1 MRRVWRWVVPAIVVS
16 AAVLSVLW
24 RTMSSAS
31 PPLYEGV
38 CLSPPY
44 VFTGAS
50 PPPSA
55 ATASF
60 PASASFPNYGL
71 KTNEL
76 QAQAQVLFMNRTLIS
91 PASPFT
97 LSLSAVPAAVAPPAG
112 WHFDANVYRVAAVTS
127 GGATVQPAAGE
138 PVTVVL
144 RAATSGAQDTM
155 FRLDGGSWTQLHTV
169 TFGCAGTF
177 VSTSPVLGDFVLMT
191 QQNTAASG
199 AGGVVVPLV
208 IALCVVVLMT
218 IAGLLVLRRRAV

>member
-1 MRRVWRWVVPAIVVS
+1 MWRWVVPASVVS

-44 VFTGAS
+44 LFTGAN

-76 QAQAQVLFMNRTLIS
+76 QAQAQVLLMNGTLIS
-91 PASPFT
+91 PSSPFT
-97 LSLSAVPAAVAPPAG
+97 LSLSAVPVAAPPAG

-127 GGATVQPAAGE
+127 GGAALQPAAGE
-138 PVTVVL
+138 PVTLVL

-177 VSTSPVLGDFVLMT
+177 ESTSPVLGDFVLMT
-191 QQNTAASG
+191 QQNTAEAG

-208 IALCVVVLMT
+208 IALCAVVVMT
-218 IAGLLVLRRRAV
+218 IAGLFVLRRRAA